1 MTLPKDPFILLSVVN
16 TQLRDHY
23 PSLEE
28 LAAAYMVDVETLT
41 SRLAAINYHY
51 DPVKNQFIG

>member
-1 MTLPKDPFILLSVVN
+1 MTLPKDPFVLLSVIN

-28 LAAAYMVDVETLT
+28 LAAAYMVDVQTLT
-41 SRLAAINYHY
+41 DQLAAINYHY
-51 DPVKNQFIG
+51 DPEKNQFT